1 MKTSEFL
8 KGYKEI
14 ERLIRENLADIR
26 QAYGVPKKYEYDRF
40 FIDWIDE
47 VHIELVSECL
57 HEYEYD
63 CVNIPLEWFGSDE
76 TLKSHLAEILA
87 EI

>member
-1 MKTSEFL
+1 MNASEFL

-26 QAYGVPKKYEYDRF
+26 QAYDVPKNYEYNRF
-40 FIDWIDE
+40 FIDWIDK

-57 HEYEYD
+57 HEYDYD
-63 CVNIPLEWFGSDE
+63 YVRIPLEWFESDK
-76 TLKSHLAEILA
+76 TLKSHLAEI
-87 EI
+87 